1 MTSILKVDTLQTAA
15 GGVPTAG
22 DLGIGVA
29 TADMPAGSIIATHT
43 LASPAN
49 SQVGLASDAFSTVD
63 TFTIT
68 TRANSKLAVWM
79 DVPQFTKTTANT
91 NLYFRLLVD
100 GTSQGDHGYGSP
112 NNSSWQHS
120 WYGENSS
127 RQVLYNHMVTN
138 ALTAGSHTINVQAAR
153 YSSGTIQ
160 LRYQG
165 AVMRYHIQEIAG

>member
-1 MTSILKVDTLQTAA
+1 MTSIIKVDTLQTAA

-49 SQVGLASDAFSTVD
+49 SQVGIASETFSTVD

-68 TRANSKLAVWM
+68 TRANSKLSVWM
-79 DVPQFTKTTANT
+79 DVPQFTKTTGNT
-91 NLYFRLLVD
+91 NLNFRLLVD
-100 GTSQGDHGYGSP
+100 GTSQGDGGGGSP
-112 NNSSWQHS
+112 NNSSWNHS
-120 WYGENSS
+120 WYGENTS

-138 ALTAGSHTINVQAAR
+138 ALTAGSHTIDVQAAR
-153 YSSGTIQ
+153 YSDGTIQ

-165 AVMRYHIQEIAG
+165 AVIRYHIQEIAG